1 MTFWEFG
8 VAVQAWAKV
17 NVVTEEAPAAL
28 SEAEHDALMAKH
40 S

>member
-8 VAVQAWAKV
+8 VAVEAWARA
-17 NVVTEEAPAAL
+17 NVVTEEKPAAL

-40 S
+40 A